1 MADLS
6 LLTRFPEIRR
16 AVAGDRSG
24 SVLDSVGEPDAEG
37 LAAVTGSVAELMT
50 EVGES
55 LVLDALHWVS
65 IEGEKQA
72 SIIAIDDDAVV
83 AGRVDAPRAL
93 TGIQKALDAAFQ
105 RKA

>member
-24 SVLDSVGEPDAEG
+24 SVLDSVGEPDAES
-37 LAAVTGSVAELMT
+37 LAAVSGSVAELLT
-50 EVGES
+50 QAGET
-55 LVLDALHWVS
+55 LGLGTLGWVS

-72 SIIAIDDDAVV
+72 SIIAVDDDAVV
-83 AGRVDAPRAL
+83 AGRLDSTRSIAA
-93 TGIQKALDAAFQ
+93 IQKTLDAELL
-105 RKA
+105 RKV